1 MKHKNHK
8 VDFCVVGGGLAG
20 MCAAIAAARR
30 GIKVALIQDRP
41 VFGGNASS
49 EIRMW
54 ICGVCGRD
62 NRETGIIEELQ
73 LENRYRNPR
82 SNYSIWD
89 SVLYEKVRFEPNIT
103 MLLNCS
109 ANDIE
114 MDGSRIKAVKAWQ
127 LTTETWHR
135 VEAELFSDCS
145 GDSILAPLT
154 GAEFR
159 IGREARE
166 EFGEDAA
173 PEVSDDKTM
182 GLSCLLQTRE
192 TNSPQTFVPPQWAY
206 KYINCGAFPHREHTI
221 NEIQNFWW
229 LEIGGQRDTVH
240 DTEEIRDELL
250 KIAYGVWDH
259 IKNHCD
265 NKDRARNW
273 VIDWV
278 GVLPGKRESR
288 RYIGDYVLRQ
298 SDLVEG
304 REFDDVVAFGGWP
317 MDDHHPA
324 GFDSADK
331 PTRFIPVPSPFGIPY
346 RCLYS
351 RNIEN
356 LFFAGRNISVTHTA
370 MSSTRVMAT
379 CAALGQAVG
388 IAAAIAVRDGLSPR
402 DLHEKGTNELQGM
415 LQDDDCFLL
424 GRPREIPELS
434 RKARLTASLGDP
446 EPLRNR
452 IDRSLNGE
460 DNGWYAGPDQ
470 WVEYRF
476 EKPEKI
482 MLARLIFDSDLNRLI
497 RKKKL
502 GRDIVANGN
511 DPAAASAREM
521 RCCYPL
527 HMEPMTVPECMTR
540 AFRIEAEDENGKWTE
555 IFRQDN
561 NYQRLVRVPLNVK
574 TSAVRL
580 VCEKTWGA
588 EKAHVFAWDVR

>member
-8 VDFCVVGGGLAG
+8 IDFCVVGGGLAG

-54 ICGVCGRD
+54 ICGASGRD
-62 NRETGIIEELQ
+62 SRETGIIEELQ

-89 SVLYEKVRFEPNIT
+89 GILYEKVRFEPNIT

-109 ANDIE
+109 ANDVE

-159 IGREARE
+159 VGREARE

-192 TNSPQTFVPPQWAY
+192 TNSPQTFVPPQWAH
-206 KYINCGAFPHREHTI
+206 KYPDCDAFPHREHSI
-221 NEIQNFWW
+221 NEMQNFWW

-265 NKDRARNW
+265 NKDKAKNW
-273 VIDWV
+273 VLDWL

-298 SDLVEG
+298 GDIAEG
-304 REFDDVVAFGGWP
+304 MEFDDVVAFGGWP
-317 MDDHHPA
+317 MDDHHPG

-379 CAALGQAVG
+379 CATLGQAVG
-388 IAAAIAVRDGLSPR
+388 IAAVIAVRDGLSPR
-402 DLHEKGTNELQGM
+402 DIQEKGTNELKDM
-415 LQDDDCFLL
+415 LQDDDCFLP
-424 GRPREIPELS
+424 GRPRQIPELS
-434 RKARLTASLGDP
+434 LKARLSASLGDP
-446 EPLRNR
+446 EPLRNG

-460 DNGWYAGPDQ
+460 DNGWHAGPDE

-476 EKPEKI
+476 EKPKKI
-482 MLARLIFDSDLNRLI
+482 TFARLIFDSDLNRLV
-497 RKKKL
+497 RKEKL
-502 GRDIVANGN
+502 GRDVIVNGN
-511 DPAAASAREM
+511 DPAAVSTREM

-527 HMEPMTVPECMTR
+527 NMEPRTVPECMTR
-540 AFRIEAEDENGKWTE
+540 AFRIEAEDREGKWTE

-561 NYQRLVRVPLNVK
+561 NYQRLVLVPLNVK
-574 TSAVRL
+574 TSALRL

-588 EKAHVFAWDVR
+588 EKAHLYAWDVR

>member
-20 MCAAIAAARR
+20 MCASIAAARR

-41 VFGGNASS
+41 VLGGNTSS

-54 ICGVCGRD
+54 ICGACGKD

-109 ANDIE
+109 ANDVE
-114 MDGSRIKAVKAWQ
+114 MEGSRIKAAKAWQ
-127 LTTETWHR
+127 LTTETWHHI
-135 VEAELFSDCS
+135 EAKLFADCS

-159 IGREARE
+159 VGREARH
-166 EFGEDAA
+166 EFDEDVAPDAA
-173 PEVSDDKTM
+173 DSKTM
-182 GLSCLLQTRE
+182 GLSCLIQVRE
-192 TNSPQTFVPPQWAY
+192 TDSPQSFIPPKWAN
-206 KYINCGAFPHREHTI
+206 KYHSCDDFPHREHGIGET
-221 NEIQNFWW
+221 QNFWW
-229 LEIGGQRDTVH
+229 LEIGGEKDTIH

-250 KIAYGVWDH
+250 KIAYGAWDH
-259 IKNHCD
+259 IKNHC
-265 NKDRARNW
+265 KDRKKARNW

-298 SDLVEG
+298 GDVKAGGRFDDLVSY
-304 REFDDVVAFGGWP
+304 GGWP

-324 GFDSADK
+324 GFHNSGE
-331 PTRFIPVPSPFGIPY
+331 PTRFISVPSPFGIPY

-356 LFFAGRNISVTHTA
+356 LFCAGRNISVTHAA

-379 CAALGQAVG
+379 CATLGQAVG
-388 IAAAIAVRDGLSPR
+388 NAAAIAVRDCLNPR
-402 DLHEKGTNELQGM
+402 SVYKHNINELQDM
-415 LQDDDCFLL
+415 LQDDDCYLPW
-424 GRPREIPELS
+424 RQRKIPKLS
-434 RKARLTASLGDP
+434 RKAELTASQGDP
-446 EPLRNR
+446 EPLRNG
-452 IDRSLNGE
+452 IDRSINGQ
-460 DNGWYAGPDQ
+460 DNGWYADPGQ

-476 EKPEKI
+476 DKPEKI
-482 MLARLIFDSDLNRLI
+482 RCTRIIFDSDLNRLI

-502 GRDIVANGN
+502 GSDVIANGN
-511 DPAAASAREM
+511 DPAIVSTREM
-521 RCCYPL
+521 KCCYPL
-527 HMEPMTVPECMTR
+527 HMELKAVPACMTKV
-540 AFRIEAEDENGKWTE
+540 FRIEAEDKCGNWVEV
-555 IFRQDN
+555 FREDN
-561 NYQRLVRVPLNVK
+561 NYQRLVLVSLDIE
-574 TSAVRL
+574 TSALRL
-580 VCEKTWGA
+580 ICEDTWGA
-588 EKAHVFAWDVR
+588 ERVHLFAWNVC

>member
-1 MKHKNHK
+1 MKRKNHK

-30 GIKVALIQDRP
+30 GIRVALIQDRP
-41 VFGGNASS
+41 VFGGNASN

-54 ICGVCGRD
+54 ICGACGRD

-103 MLLNCS
+103 VLLNCS
-109 ANDIE
+109 ANDVE
-114 MDGSRIKAVKAWQ
+114 MDGSRITAVKAWQ

-159 IGREARE
+159 IGREARH

-182 GLSCLLQTRE
+182 GLSCLIQTRE
-192 TNSPQTFVPPQWAY
+192 TNSPQIFVPPAWAH
-206 KYINCGAFPHREHTI
+206 KYPDCDAFPYREHSM
-221 NEIQNFWW
+221 NETQNFWW
-229 LEIGGQRDTVH
+229 LEVGGQRDTIH

-265 NKDRARNW
+265 SKDRAKNW
-273 VIDWV
+273 VIDWL
-278 GVLPGKRESR
+278 GVLPAKRESR
-288 RYIGDYVLRQ
+288 RYIGDYILRQ
-298 SDLVEG
+298 SDVASG
-304 REFDDVVAFGGWP
+304 ARFDDLVAFGGWP

-324 GFDSADK
+324 GFHNSGEPAK
-331 PTRFIPVPSPFGIPY
+331 FISVPSPFGIPY

-356 LFFAGRNISVTHTA
+356 LFFAGRNISVTHIA
-370 MSSTRVMAT
+370 MSSSRVMAT
-379 CAALGQAVG
+379 CATLGQAAG
-388 IAAAIAVRDGLSPR
+388 TAAVIAVREGLTPR
-402 DLHEKGTNELQGM
+402 GLYENGINELQDM
-415 LQDDDCFLL
+415 LQDDDCYLP
-424 GRPREIPELS
+424 GRSRRIPRLS
-434 RKARLTASLGDP
+434 CKAKLTASLGDP
-446 EPLRNR
+446 EPLRNG
-452 IDRSLNGE
+452 IDRGLSGA
-460 DNGWYAGPDQ
+460 DNGWYAGPDES
-470 WVEYRF
+470 VEYRF
-476 EKPEKI
+476 EKPKKI
-482 MLARLIFDSDLNRLI
+482 KLVRLIFDSDLNRLI

-502 GRDIVANGN
+502 GPDVIANGN
-511 DPAAASAREM
+511 DPAAVSTREM

-527 HMEPMTVPECMTR
+527 QLEPRTVPACMTR
-540 AFRIEAEDENGKWTE
+540 AFRIEAEDKNGSWTN

-561 NYQRLVRVPLNVK
+561 NYQRLVRVPLDIE
-574 TSAVRL
+574 TSALRL

-588 EKAHVFAWDVR
+588 EKAHLLAWDVR